1 MSNWGWPQWV
11 MLVLLIVSLVQ
22 NVIIGVKDSQKTHEQ
37 LLLDVVERKA
47 EWQLRIFIGTVIL
60 LIEMF
65 ILAKGGFWG

>member
-37 LLLDVVERKA
+37 LLLDAAERKRD
-47 EWQLRIFIGTVIL
+47 WQLRIGIGTAVL
-60 LIEMF
+60 LLEMF
-65 ILAKGGFWG
+65 VLAKGGFWG

>member
-37 LLLDVVERKA
+37 LLLDAVERKA
-47 EWQLRIFIGTVIL
+47 EWQLRIFIGTVVL
-60 LIEMF
+60 LVEMF